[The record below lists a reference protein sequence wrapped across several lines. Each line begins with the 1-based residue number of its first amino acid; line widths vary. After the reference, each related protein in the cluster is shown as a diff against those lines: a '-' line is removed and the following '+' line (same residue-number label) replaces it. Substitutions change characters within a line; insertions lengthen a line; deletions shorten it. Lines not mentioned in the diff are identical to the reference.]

1 MSFSYPFFWWIL
13 PFVLLIS
20 VAIAVWLYAK
30 NPLQISS
37 KLLSILLI
45 TIRALCLFFLFLL
58 LLGPLFKWK
67 QTTFLKPLL
76 LLAIDNSE
84 SMLLHSDALEIKQNL
99 ASQIDK
105 IKQELENDFSV
116 ETVLFSD
123 QVKPQD
129 SLNFKG
135 KLTGFDALFEDAKLR
150 FANRNEGAMLVISD
164 GNYNTGTEPSY
175 LANDFRFPVYTL
187 GTGDTSSFKDCWLHH
202 PKYNELV
209 YAENAFTIAFNAQAK
224 GFPIANSQVQLFEN
238 GKCLATK
245 PVQLKNGQVQ
255 NCFFEILAQ
264 KEGVHTYQIKLQAVS
279 GEKTIANNQLQVVVE
294 VLKSKQKIV
303 LVYAVPHPDIAAIK
317 QLLQSNKNIDL
328 ETVSLQEHQASS
340 IQKSDVYILYQI
352 PGQKSEALK
361 LVEQL
366 NSAQMPQFY
375 ILGAQ
380 TNLAALNQLK
390 MGFEIYGNRNNTS
403 DAKAWNV
410 KTENLFISDADF
422 SVLEKLP
429 PLTVPYGTY
438 QLAPFAEV
446 ILGQQIGYVK
456 TDLPLLFFLK
466 NHSQKK
472 AVLCGEGLWHWK
484 LLAFQQNKNN
494 EFLMG
499 LLSKTIQYIA
509 GKEDKSRF
517 RVKPLKKL
525 FDENEEIQFE
535 AAYFNELFEPSNA
548 ERVLLSITI
557 EQNKEFK
564 FEFEKNDQAY
574 QLNAGLLTPGIYTY
588 KAEVEGI
595 SGLKK
600 QGSFQIK
607 QVLAEQSVSGA
618 NHTTLRKLAAES
630 NGMFFPYQQIADF
643 PALLKK
649 QYPSKQVIVET
660 DIVQELI
667 SFKFLLFALFLL
679 ASVEWFVRKWNG
691 FI

>member
-13 PFVLLIS
+13 PIILLVS
-20 VAIAVWLYAK
+20 VAIAIWLYAK

-37 KLLSILLI
+37 KLLSLLLI
-45 TIRALCLFFLFLL
+45 SIRALCLFFLFLL

-84 SMLLHSDALEIKQNL
+84 SMLLHSDAAEIKQNL
-99 ASQIDK
+99 ASKIDK
-105 IKQELENDFSV
+105 LKHELENDYSV

-123 QVKPQD
+123 QVKPND

-135 KLTGFDALFEDAKLR
+135 KLTGFDALFDEAKLR
-150 FANRNEGAMLVISD
+150 FANRNVGAMLVVSD
-164 GNYNTGTEPSY
+164 GNYNTGTEPAY
-175 LANDFRFPVYTL
+175 LANDFRFPVYTI
-187 GTGDTSSFKDCWLHH
+187 GTGDTASFKDCWLHH

-224 GFPIANSQVQLFEN
+224 GFAVANSQVQLFEN
-238 GKCLATK
+238 GNCIATK

-255 NCFFEILAQ
+255 NCFFEVQAQ
-264 KEGVHTYQIKLQAVS
+264 KEGVHTYQIKLQTVK
-279 GEKTIANNQLQVVVE
+279 GEKLFTNNQLQVVVE

-303 LVYAVPHPDIAAIK
+303 LVYATPHPDIAAIK
-317 QLLQSNKNIDL
+317 QLLQANKNIDL
-328 ETVSLQEHQASS
+328 ATVSLQEHQASS
-340 IQKSDVYILYQI
+340 IQKSDVYILYQL
-352 PGQKSEALK
+352 PGQNSASMK
-361 LVEQL
+361 LIEQL

-410 KTENLFISDADF
+410 KPDNLFVSEADF
-422 SVLEKLP
+422 SMFEKLP
-429 PLTVPYGTY
+429 PLTVPFGNY

-484 LLAFQQNKNN
+484 LLSYQQNKNN
-494 EFLMG
+494 ELLAG

-535 AAYFNELFEPSNA
+535 AAYFNELFEPSNT
-548 ERVLLSITI
+548 ERVILDITNDK
-557 EQNKEFK
+557 NKEFK
-564 FEFEKNDQAY
+564 LAFERNAQAY
-574 QLNAGLLTPGIYTY
+574 QLNAGLLAPGIYKY

-600 QGSFQIK
+600 QGSFQVK

-643 PALLKK
+643 PAVLKK
-649 QYPSKQVIVET
+649 QYPSKQVIIET
-660 DIVQELI
+660 DVVQELI
-667 SFKFLLFALFLL
+667 SFKFLLIALFLL
-679 ASVEWFVRKWNG
+679 AAMEWFVRKWNG